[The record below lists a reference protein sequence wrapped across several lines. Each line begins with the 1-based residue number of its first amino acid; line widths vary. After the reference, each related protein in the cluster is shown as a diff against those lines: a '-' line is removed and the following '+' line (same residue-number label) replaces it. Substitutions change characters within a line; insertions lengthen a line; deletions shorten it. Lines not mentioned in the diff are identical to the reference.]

1 MARTRQSHRRNAI
14 LLTMLFLAVLL
25 ACAAFLLINNPIHKP
40 KLFRM
45 FIGWRLPTLI
55 CMVIASV
62 AIGVA
67 TLIFQSIVNNRI
79 VTPALLGMNSIYSF
93 LHTAAVFVFGTGSTL
108 YLNANLSFAA
118 DLISMGVVGTLIY
131 WYLFKKTGH
140 NILYIML
147 IGTVLSSFFGSM
159 QTAMVRVM
167 DPDEYDAL
175 LTTLV
180 ADFNNVGGEII
191 VFAIAALAAIA
202 LALRKDLKLLDVITM
217 GRDQAINLG
226 VDYEVGVVNST
237 RNNAMTIATI
247 FGKEVEVDAMM
258 AGFQARID
266 ALRPVLEGKNILL
279 AMYNNNAMSI
289 MDTQSQLNILAAE
302 LGGRNL
308 GETVG
313 ATQKATHGEDASWE
327 TIISLNPEYIFVLDR
342 STATGAAGEGVLG
355 AREVI
360 ENELIKQLDVYKS
373 GNIVY
378 FIQHAN
384 VWYTSTGG
392 VQALDTMLA
401 DLEAALLK

>member
-1 MARTRQSHRRNAI
+1 MARNRQSHRRNAI
-14 LLTMLFLAVLL
+14 LLIVLL
-25 ACAAFLLINNPIHKP
+25 FAVILASAAFLLINNPIHKP

-93 LHTAAVFVFGTGSTL
+93 LHTAAVFVFGTGSAL

-140 NILYIML
+140 NILNIML
-147 IGTVLSSFFGSM
+147 IGTVLSSFFGSV

-167 DPDEYDAL
+167 NPDEYDAL

-191 VFAIAALAAIA
+191 VFAIAALAAIGFV
-202 LALRKDLKLLDVITM
+202 LRKDMKLLDVITM

-226 VDYEVGVVNST
+226 VDYDNTIRRLIFGVVLCMAVATATIGPVSFLGLIVANLSRQIFRTYRHSHLIAGASLLGMLALIGGQLVSQHVFHFTVPVST
-237 RNNAMTIATI
+237 FVTIA
-247 FGKEVEVDAMM
+247 
-258 AGFQARID
+258 
-266 ALRPVLEGKNILL
+266 
-279 AMYNNNAMSI
+279 
-289 MDTQSQLNILAAE
+289 
-302 LGGRNL
+302 GG
-308 GETVG
+308 
-313 ATQKATHGEDASWE
+313 
-327 TIISLNPEYIFVLDR
+327 
-342 STATGAAGEGVLG
+342 
-355 AREVI
+355 
-360 ENELIKQLDVYKS
+360 
-373 GNIVY
+373 VY
-378 FIQHAN
+378 FL
-384 VWYTSTGG
+384 Y
-392 VQALDTMLA
+392 
-401 DLEAALLK
+401 LLLSRKGAY

>member
-1 MARTRQSHRRNAI
+1 
-14 LLTMLFLAVLL
+14 MLFLAVLL
-25 ACAAFLLINNPIHKP
+25 ACAAFLLINNPIYKP

-226 VDYEVGVVNST
+226 VDYDRTIRRLLFGVVLCMAVATATIGPVSFLGLIVANLSRQIFRTYRHSHLIAGASLLGMLALIDGQLVSQHVFHFTVPMST
-237 RNNAMTIATI
+237 FVTIA
-247 FGKEVEVDAMM
+247 
-258 AGFQARID
+258 
-266 ALRPVLEGKNILL
+266 
-279 AMYNNNAMSI
+279 
-289 MDTQSQLNILAAE
+289 
-302 LGGRNL
+302 GG
-308 GETVG
+308 
-313 ATQKATHGEDASWE
+313 
-327 TIISLNPEYIFVLDR
+327 
-342 STATGAAGEGVLG
+342 
-355 AREVI
+355 
-360 ENELIKQLDVYKS
+360 
-373 GNIVY
+373 VY
-378 FIQHAN
+378 FL
-384 VWYTSTGG
+384 Y
-392 VQALDTMLA
+392 
-401 DLEAALLK
+401 LLLSRKGAY

>member
-1 MARTRQSHRRNAI
+1 M
-14 LLTMLFLAVLL
+14 LLLAVLL

-93 LHTAAVFVFGTGSTL
+93 LHTAAVFVFGTGSAL

-226 VDYEVGVVNST
+226 VDYDRTIRRLLFGVVLCMAVATATIGPVSFLGLIVANLSRQIFRTYRHSHLIAGASLLGMLALIGGQLVSQHVFHFTVPMST
-237 RNNAMTIATI
+237 FVTIA
-247 FGKEVEVDAMM
+247 
-258 AGFQARID
+258 
-266 ALRPVLEGKNILL
+266 
-279 AMYNNNAMSI
+279 
-289 MDTQSQLNILAAE
+289 
-302 LGGRNL
+302 GG
-308 GETVG
+308 
-313 ATQKATHGEDASWE
+313 
-327 TIISLNPEYIFVLDR
+327 
-342 STATGAAGEGVLG
+342 
-355 AREVI
+355 
-360 ENELIKQLDVYKS
+360 
-373 GNIVY
+373 VY
-378 FIQHAN
+378 FL
-384 VWYTSTGG
+384 Y
-392 VQALDTMLA
+392 
-401 DLEAALLK
+401 LLLSRKGAY

>member
-1 MARTRQSHRRNAI
+1 
-14 LLTMLFLAVLL
+14 MLFLAVLL

-93 LHTAAVFVFGTGSTL
+93 LHTAAVFVFGTGSAL

-118 DLISMGVVGTLIY
+118 DLISMGVVGTLVY
-131 WYLFKKTGH
+131 WYLFQKTGH

-159 QTAMVRVM
+159 QTARVRVM
-167 DPDEYDAL
+167 NPDEYDAL

-191 VFAIAALAAIA
+191 VFAIAALAAIGFV
-202 LALRKDLKLLDVITM
+202 LRKDLKLLDVITM

-226 VDYEVGVVNST
+226 VDYDSRLLFGVVLCMAVATATIGPVSFLGLIVANLSRQIFRTYRHSHLIAGASLLGMLALIGGQLVSQHVFHFTVPVST
-237 RNNAMTIATI
+237 FVTIA
-247 FGKEVEVDAMM
+247 
-258 AGFQARID
+258 
-266 ALRPVLEGKNILL
+266 
-279 AMYNNNAMSI
+279 
-289 MDTQSQLNILAAE
+289 
-302 LGGRNL
+302 GG
-308 GETVG
+308 
-313 ATQKATHGEDASWE
+313 
-327 TIISLNPEYIFVLDR
+327 
-342 STATGAAGEGVLG
+342 
-355 AREVI
+355 
-360 ENELIKQLDVYKS
+360 
-373 GNIVY
+373 VY
-378 FIQHAN
+378 FL
-384 VWYTSTGG
+384 Y
-392 VQALDTMLA
+392 
-401 DLEAALLK
+401 LLLSRKGAY

>member
-1 MARTRQSHRRNAI
+1 MARNRQSHRRNAI
-14 LLTMLFLAVLL
+14 LLIVLL
-25 ACAAFLLINNPIHKP
+25 FAVILASAAFLLINNPIHKP

-93 LHTAAVFVFGTGSTL
+93 LHTAAVFVFGTGSAL

-140 NILYIML
+140 NILNIML
-147 IGTVLSSFFGSM
+147 IGTVLSSFFGSV

-167 DPDEYDAL
+167 NPDEYDAL

-191 VFAIAALAAIA
+191 VFTIAALAAIGFV
-202 LALRKDLKLLDVITM
+202 LRKDMKLLDVITM

-226 VDYEVGVVNST
+226 VDYDNTIRRLIFGVVLCMAVATATIGPVSFLGLIVANLSRQIFRTYRHSHLIAGASLLGMLALIGGQLVSQHVFHFTVPVST
-237 RNNAMTIATI
+237 FVTIA
-247 FGKEVEVDAMM
+247 
-258 AGFQARID
+258 
-266 ALRPVLEGKNILL
+266 
-279 AMYNNNAMSI
+279 
-289 MDTQSQLNILAAE
+289 
-302 LGGRNL
+302 GG
-308 GETVG
+308 
-313 ATQKATHGEDASWE
+313 
-327 TIISLNPEYIFVLDR
+327 
-342 STATGAAGEGVLG
+342 
-355 AREVI
+355 
-360 ENELIKQLDVYKS
+360 
-373 GNIVY
+373 VY
-378 FIQHAN
+378 FL
-384 VWYTSTGG
+384 Y
-392 VQALDTMLA
+392 
-401 DLEAALLK
+401 LLLSRKGAY